1 VNPDRAAIEIVDRTD
16 GAAGVAFTMDWLRDE
31 ANTIRFVLASG
42 PNGVEL
48 RFGPT
53 AAVAGWPAWLR
64 GVAAFGED
72 GAAATIWLDPLREG
86 EPGAGITNA
95 VSLKGGR
102 SGSALASFSS
112 QVADALKMR
121 CADPSP
127 DESQAIETCAGLSL
141 AFADLKGIAPALAPL
156 PNLFCPSQLPILIDD
171 INGDPARQHVRL
183 TYRLPRLDGRW
194 TDGCSLRLFQSERMF
209 GIEFR
214 ALSGDHLP
222 RPLLPACVYDD
233 LGPLMRFSIDRAG
246 RGTEMVGKPDN
257 EGRAALRLV
266 RAIARQVSNDLAPGN
281 VTTPIPGFEAPY
293 WKHWLAALPD
303 LLATRPAEPLVAA

>member
-1 VNPDRAAIEIVDRTD
+1 MSADRAAIEIVDRTED
-16 GAAGVAFTMDWLRDE
+16 AAGTAFTMDWLRDD
-31 ANTIRFVLASG
+31 ANAIRFVLASG
-42 PNGVEL
+42 PDGVEL

-72 GAAATIWLDPLREG
+72 GAIATIWLDPLREG

-95 VSLKGGR
+95 ISLGGGR
-102 SGSALASFSS
+102 SGSALASFSN
-112 QVADALKMR
+112 QVADALKTR

-127 DESQAIETCAGLSL
+127 DESQAIETCAGLPL
-141 AFADLKGIAPALAPL
+141 ALAGLKGIAPAQAPL
-156 PNLFCPSQLPILIDD
+156 PRLFLPSQLPILIDD
-171 INGDPARQHVRL
+171 INRDPARQHVRL

-194 TDGCSLRLFQSERMF
+194 TDGCSLRLFQSEQAF

-222 RPLLPACVYDD
+222 KPLLPACIYDD
-233 LGPLMRFSIDRAG
+233 LGPLMRFSVDRAG
-246 RGTEMVGKPDN
+246 RGTEIAGQTDG
-257 EGRAALRLV
+257 EGQEALRLI

-281 VTTPIPGFEAPY
+281 GPMPLPGFEAPY
-293 WKHWLAALPD
+293 WSHWLAALPD
-303 LLATRPAEPLVAA
+303 LLATRPTEPLVAA